1 MGKTFVLTAVL
12 FAALATA
19 TPAWAQEVGVGPP
32 DEVIYSQGKYAV
44 TEDGFLIYDG
54 DVAHPCSEVGIHD
67 ASPAD
72 QPTGGEI
79 AQAQVQ
85 RAREGIQACQA
96 AGFPTAADVSPV
108 GTSASDDA
116 SSPSGASNPTS
127 AGPQEASPS
136 VSTAADAGAELP
148 DTGGSTA
155 LLALPLLASGTTLVA
170 GGLLA
175 LRAKRR

>member
-12 FAALATA
+12 LAALATA
-19 TPAWAQEVGVGPP
+19 TPASWAQEVGVGPP
-32 DEVIYSQGKYAV
+32 DEVIYSQGEYTV
-44 TEDGFLIYDG
+44 TEDGFLVFDG

-72 QPTGGEI
+72 QPPGGDVSQ
-79 AQAQVQ
+79 AQAQ
-85 RAREGIQACQA
+85 RAREGIRACQA

-127 AGPQEASPS
+127 SGPQEASPS
-136 VSTAADAGAELP
+136 VSTAANAGVELP
-148 DTGGSTA
+148 DTGGLTLSA
-155 LLALPLLASGTTLVA
+155 LLMLASGITLAA
-170 GGLLA
+170 GGLLIP
-175 LRAKRR
+175 RARRR